1 MKNTVYLIG
10 TGKMAIEYARII
22 KALEYEI
29 VVVGRGVKSAR
40 NFHSKTGIEPHIGG
54 LDLFLN
60 SQVIDKNSF
69 VIIATGTEQLMPL
82 LLTLLKKGLVK
93 ILIEKPAAL
102 TIQELIFHENEFINA
117 EIFVAYNRRFYSSVI
132 EAKNLIKIDG
142 GLESMN
148 FEFTEWSH
156 QIVDL
161 PCSKQLKNNWFFLN
175 STHVIDL
182 AFYFAG
188 TPIEW
193 SAYYK
198 NGNLSWHKQSMFS
211 GAGLTNNNVI
221 FSYKANWESAGRWGL
236 ELLTK
241 KRKIILSPLE
251 KVYIQNRGSILIYEH
266 QINDLLDIEYK
277 PGLFL
282 QTKSFLENRQSESLI
297 EINEHIKMSKK
308 IYLKMLNNN

>member
-1 MKNTVYLIG
+1 MKNTVFLIG
-10 TGKMAIEYARII
+10 TGEMAIEYARVI
-22 KALEYEI
+22 KALKYEI
-29 VVVGRGVKSAR
+29 VVVGRGVKSAQ
-40 NFHSKTGIEPHIGG
+40 NFQSKTGIEPHIGG

-60 SQVIDKNSF
+60 SQDIDKNSY

-82 LLTLLKKGLVK
+82 LLTLLKKGLFK

-102 TIQELIFHENEFINA
+102 TIQELILHENEFIKG
-117 EIFVAYNRRFYSSVI
+117 EIFVAYNRRFYSSVM
-132 EAKNLIKIDG
+132 EAKNLIQIDG

-148 FEFTEWSH
+148 FEFTEWAH
-156 QIVDL
+156 QIEDL
-161 PCSKQLKNNWFFLN
+161 PCSKQVKNNWFFLN

-182 AFYFAG
+182 AFYFG
-188 TPIEW
+188 GMPIEW
-193 SAYYK
+193 SAFYK

-241 KRKIILSPLE
+241 KRKIILTPLE
-251 KVYIQNRGSILIYEH
+251 KVYIQNRGSILISEH
-266 QINDLLDIEYK
+266 QINDSLDIEYK

-282 QTKSFLENRQSESLI
+282 QTKSFLENRESESLI
-297 EINEHIKMSKK
+297 EINEHIKMTK
-308 IYLKMLNNN
+308 IIYFKMLNKK